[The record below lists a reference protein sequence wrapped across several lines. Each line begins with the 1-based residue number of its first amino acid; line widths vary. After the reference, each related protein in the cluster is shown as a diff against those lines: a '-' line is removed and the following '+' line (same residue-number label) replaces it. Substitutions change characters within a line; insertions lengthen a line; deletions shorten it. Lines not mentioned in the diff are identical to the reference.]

1 MRLNNVHINVEFVE
15 CVATASIISSYQ
27 VSQFYSTG
35 LLFSLY
41 MFDVTLPL
49 LNIPILLD
57 DVMCA
62 GNKTALLQC
71 SHNGFNNH
79 NCHHSE
85 DIVLACVGKRNTQLK

>member
-1 MRLNNVHINVEFVE
+1 ME
-15 CVATASIISSYQ
+15 CVATISSYQ

-57 DVMCA
+57 DVICT
-62 GNKTALLQC
+62 GNETSLLEC
-71 SHNGFNNH
+71 SHNGFNIH
-79 NCHHSE
+79 NCGHYE
-85 DIVLACVGKRNTQLK
+85 DIVLACVGKKSTQL